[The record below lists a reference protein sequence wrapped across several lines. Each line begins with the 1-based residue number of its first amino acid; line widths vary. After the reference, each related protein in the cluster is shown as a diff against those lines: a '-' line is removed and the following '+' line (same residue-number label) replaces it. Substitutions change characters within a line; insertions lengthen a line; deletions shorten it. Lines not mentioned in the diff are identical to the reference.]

1 MLSGHR
7 AVWEMENSE
16 AEQEKT
22 SEKGL
27 EKAYKLSLQPHD
39 LALLRTPDFGSN
51 SETKTEEREGNRK
64 KRRKMELKI
73 FTKE

>member
-1 MLSGHR
+1 MGNR
-7 AVWEMENSE
+7 AVWKMENRE

-27 EKAYKLSLQPHD
+27 QKAYKHSLKPHNP
-39 LALLRTPDFGSN
+39 ALVRTPEFGNN

-64 KRRKMELKI
+64 KGRMMELKI

>member
-1 MLSGHR
+1 MGNS
-7 AVWEMENSE
+7 AVWEMENRE

-27 EKAYKLSLQPHD
+27 QKAYKHSLQPHD
-39 LALLRTPDFGSN
+39 LALLRTSEFGNN
-51 SETKTEEREGNRK
+51 SETKAEERGGNRK